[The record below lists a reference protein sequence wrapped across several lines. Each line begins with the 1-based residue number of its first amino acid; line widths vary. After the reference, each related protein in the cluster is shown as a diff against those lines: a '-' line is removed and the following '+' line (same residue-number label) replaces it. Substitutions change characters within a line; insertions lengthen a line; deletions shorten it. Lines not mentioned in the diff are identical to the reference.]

1 MCGITGVFAKN
12 GNALIHKDNLNEAVS
27 RLKKRGPDY
36 QSVYTESH
44 ALLGHARLSII
55 DTSNAANQP
64 FEDASK
70 RFVIVFNGEIYNYRE
85 IKSELIKKGYDFKS
99 QSDTEV
105 LLYAYIEYGNSCLEL
120 LNGFFAFAVYD
131 KKEKNLFLARDR
143 MGIKP
148 LYYYCENGLFVFGS
162 ELKSLMAFNID
173 KSINQESLYYYL
185 QLNYIPE
192 PYSILK
198 KVKKLKK
205 GHYLNVG
212 INTFSCGAYYKIELA
227 PTDNIGFDDAASKM
241 RALTMASVKKRLVS
255 DVPIGSFL
263 SGGLDSSVIAFC
275 AKQFTPDLKTYSIGF
290 KDEPIFDE
298 TRYAEQMASHIGSD
312 HTSFILT
319 NDDLLGH
326 LDEML
331 DYIDEPFAD
340 SSAIPVSILSKN
352 TKDHISVALSGDG
365 GDELLGGYNKHKA
378 EYLSRNKGLALDL
391 IGALSPVWKALPKS
405 RNWRITNLFRQ
416 LDKLSI
422 GLNLNNKERYWLWCC
437 FSNDRQAR
445 SWLLSDMNED
455 SIIEMRSE
463 FLPYF
468 NKSSDFNQVL
478 ANDMHLVL
486 ANDMLVKVDRMSMG
500 QSLEV
505 RVPFLD
511 HEIVDFI
518 FNLPHEY
525 KINKTHQKYLLKA
538 AFKDDLPLNIIN
550 RKKHGFEVPLL
561 KWFRKDL
568 YERIDKDWLNSDL
581 ISDQGIFD
589 SDSVGLLKKQLFY
602 KDPGDVQLDIWKMII
617 FQHWYK
623 KYM

>member
-1 MCGITGVFAKN
+1 
-12 GNALIHKDNLNEAVS
+12 
-27 RLKKRGPDY
+27 
-36 QSVYTESH
+36 
-44 ALLGHARLSII
+44 
-55 DTSNAANQP
+55 
-64 FEDASK
+64 
-70 RFVIVFNGEIYNYRE
+70 
-85 IKSELIKKGYDFKS
+85 
-99 QSDTEV
+99 
-105 LLYAYIEYGNSCLEL
+105 
-120 LNGFFAFAVYD
+120 
-131 KKEKNLFLARDR
+131 
-143 MGIKP
+143 
-148 LYYYCENGLFVFGS
+148 
-162 ELKSLMAFNID
+162 
-173 KSINQESLYYYL
+173 
-185 QLNYIPE
+185 
-192 PYSILK
+192 
-198 KVKKLKK
+198 
-205 GHYLNVG
+205 
-212 INTFSCGAYYKIELA
+212 
-227 PTDNIGFDDAASKM
+227 M

-455 SIIEMRSE
+455 RIIEMRSG

-511 HEIVDFI
+511 HEIVDFV

-525 KINKTHQKYLLKA
+525 KINKTHQKHLLKA

-602 KDPGDVQLDIWKMII
+602 KDPGDVQLDIWKMIV